1 MRSSNTFGIQFLIRL
16 SKQKKDDPATVFARI
31 SVNGRR
37 CEISLKKKV
46 NPQNWDDA
54 KGKARG
60 TKDEVRKLNDHI
72 ERVRTLIADGYHQ
85 LVQQKKVIT
94 VDAVKSLF
102 VGADDNEIT
111 LIKLGEYHNTEMKD
125 KLADGTMKNYYT
137 TQKYIAKF
145 LKDKYHRNDISLS
158 ELNYKFILDFET
170 FLSKHQPK
178 DHQKRLH
185 NNGIMKHIERLCK
198 MVNMAITMD
207 WLERDPFSKYKQHF
221 DKVERFYLTKEEL
234 SAIEKKKFTI
244 ERLQTVKDLF
254 LFSCYTGLAYIDT
267 MNLTAGNLVKG
278 IDGND
283 WLITSRQKTDTDVRI
298 PLLPQAEELI
308 KKYHN
313 HPKAVNYG
321 TLFPVISNQKMNAY
335 LKEIADLCNINK
347 AITFHIARHTFA
359 TTVTLSNGV
368 PIESVSKMLGHTTIR
383 STQVYAKVVEQKL
396 SEDMQNLKK
405 RMANQEY
412 ITTVQKNI
420 LVTKS
425 CLKWQLYLYLH

>member
-1 MRSSNTFGIQFLIRL
+1 MRSSNTFGIQFVIRL
-16 SKQKKDDPATVFARI
+16 PKQQKSNQATVFARI

-46 NPQNWDDA
+46 DPQNWDDA

-60 TKDEVRKLNDHI
+60 TKDEIRKLNEHI
-72 ERVRTLIADGYHQ
+72 ERVRTIIADGYHQ
-85 LVQQKKVIT
+85 LIQQKKVIT

-102 VGADDNEIT
+102 LGTDQNEIT

-145 LKDKYHRNDISLS
+145 LKEKYHRNDICLA
-158 ELNYKFILDFET
+158 ELNYKFILDFESY
-170 FLSKHQPK
+170 LSKHQPK
-178 DHQKRLH
+178 DHQKPLH

-207 WLERDPFSKYKQHF
+207 WLVKDPFAKYKQHF

-234 SAIEKKKFTI
+234 SAVENKKFSI

-267 MNLTAGNLVKG
+267 MNLTAGNIVKG

-308 KKYHN
+308 KKYHD

-405 RMANQEY
+405 RMANQ
-412 ITTVQKNI
+412 
-420 LVTKS
+420 
-425 CLKWQLYLYLH
+425 